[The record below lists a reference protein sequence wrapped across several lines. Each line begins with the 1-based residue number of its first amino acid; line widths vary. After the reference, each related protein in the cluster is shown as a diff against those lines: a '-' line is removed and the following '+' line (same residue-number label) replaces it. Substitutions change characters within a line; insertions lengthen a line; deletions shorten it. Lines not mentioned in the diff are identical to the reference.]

1 MEINFGSRYQDIHN
15 NVYKLVGA
23 ANSYDNKDSVLLFAP
38 VHSLQLVMYFISLRK
53 PQISHSSLLVNT
65 SKKIE

>member
-38 VHSLQLVMYFISLRK
+38 VHSGTVGDVFYITKEAADQSFFPISKYF
-53 PQISHSSLLVNT
+53 
-65 SKKIE
+65 

>member
-23 ANSYDNKDSVLLFAP
+23 EIPMTRKTLFSCLP
-38 VHSLQLVMYFISLRK
+38 PFMLVQLVMCFISLRR

-65 SKKIE
+65 SKKN